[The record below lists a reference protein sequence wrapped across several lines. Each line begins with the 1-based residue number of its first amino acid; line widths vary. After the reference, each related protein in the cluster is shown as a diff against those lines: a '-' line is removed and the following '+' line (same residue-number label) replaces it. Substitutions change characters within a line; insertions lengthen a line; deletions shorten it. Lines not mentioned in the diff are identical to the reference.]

1 MRIGIDVLG
10 LGELDRLQTRPWFR
24 RYTYAA
30 EELALA
36 DGFGR
41 ERAREFL
48 AGRFAAKEA
57 VLKVLG
63 TGCRDGLMPRH
74 ICIARGARSAP
85 VVRLTGAAQRRATE
99 IELSDLTLSIAHKG
113 EYVVGGGR
121 RHEPV
126 TSGGPRGRSWR
137 KSSCASRCGADGRSE
152 VQVCLKRLPRRY
164 ACEWLKRTP
173 ITAEILLTAPGYF
186 NYSATL

>member
-85 VVRLTGAAQRRATE
+85 LVRLTGAAQRRATE

-113 EYVVGGGR
+113 EYVVAVALGHGDD
-121 RHEPV
+121 EP
-126 TSGGPRGRSWR
+126 
-137 KSSCASRCGADGRSE
+137 ASRAGDVRGTARTILEEIVLRESVRSGRSE
-152 VQVCLKRLPRRY
+152 
-164 ACEWLKRTP
+164 
-173 ITAEILLTAPGYF
+173 
-186 NYSATL
+186 